1 MCLCVW
7 PVPSRPALL
16 NSPIP
21 TSTFKQASRREI
33 WLAYLA
39 LLEEQQA
46 QFVRTRKEMM
56 ALLQQARRTKEKWST
71 GQIEEDAVVA
81 AMKRQIAQF

>member
-1 MCLCVW
+1 
-7 PVPSRPALL
+7 
-16 NSPIP
+16 
-21 TSTFKQASRREI
+21 
-33 WLAYLA
+33 
-39 LLEEQQA
+39 LEEQQA